1 MEKIQATVCIL
12 TFNSGKT
19 LRRALDSVRDFDEFL
34 LCDGCST
41 DDTLAIAK
49 EYGCRV
55 IEQDTKFKNP
65 DNTLKDIGSLRNQC
79 VDAAGHD
86 WVLILDSDES
96 VSPGLVDEIR
106 QVVASDPAT
115 LLYQVPMRMIIGE
128 RPIIHSSNYPGYQ
141 FRFFDRR
148 SGARFVRPV
157 HNKLEFDRSLAIGT
171 FTHPWN
177 VYWDDADVEQYA
189 RRSYK
194 YIADEVNS
202 LSAMSV
208 GGFVLHFLPWHLKV
222 IAAVIVKTT
231 RDRLLYP
238 ASSCMPLKVEYG
250 RIRYQLRLI
259 VETGK
264 KFFRKKA

>member
-1 MEKIQATVCIL
+1 VCIL

-34 LCDGCST
+34 LCDGGST

-79 VDAAGHD
+79 VDAAKYD

-96 VSPGLVDEIR
+96 ISAGLADEIR
-106 QVVASDPAT
+106 DVVEKESAAV
-115 LLYQVPMRMIIGE
+115 LYQVPMRMIIGE
-128 RPIIHSSNYPGYQ
+128 REVIHSSNYPGYQ
-141 FRFFDRR
+141 FRFFNRR

-157 HNKLEFDRSLAIGT
+157 HNKVEFDRSLTVGT
-171 FTHPWN
+171 FENPWN
-177 VYWDDADVEQYA
+177 VYWDIADVENYSQ
-189 RRSYK
+189 RSYK

-202 LSAMSV
+202 LSNMSIMDYLGYLV
-208 GGFVLHFLPWHLKV
+208 PWHLKV
-222 IAAVIVKTT
+222 IVAVIVKTA
-231 RDRLLYP
+231 RDRILYP

-250 RIRYQLRLI
+250 RVRYQLRLI
-259 VETGK
+259 WEARKKISGK
-264 KFFRKKA
+264 KA